1 MCILKPEPYT
11 IEAGCPQGAILSP
24 LLFNI
29 MLSDLPLDDAVQVL
43 SYADDITLVLTGKV
57 NMALQTLM
65 QSYLSKVVDWFGGWG
80 LTVNPSKSSMQWFSK
95 TRIVDILSK

>member
-1 MCILKPEPYT
+1 M
-11 IEAGCPQGAILSP
+11 EAGCPQEAILSP

-29 MLSDLPLDDAVQVL
+29 MLSDLPLDDVVQVL
-43 SYADDITLVLTGKV
+43 SNADDITLVLTGKD

-65 QSYLSKVVDWFGGWG
+65 PSYLSKVVGGWG

-95 TRIVDILSK
+95 TRIVDISIKIETLLFLV